1 MKPLAGVPRF
11 HLFKHFDVISLV
23 SKRIDN
29 EKLSSSLANM
39 VNNNDD
45 DKSNVLCKLTGAY
58 GPYKQL
64 SITCK
69 FIKN

>member
-1 MKPLAGVPRF
+1 M
-11 HLFKHFDVISLV
+11 FKHFDVISLV
-23 SKRIDN
+23 SKRVDN
-29 EKLSSSLANM
+29 EKLSSSLVNM

-45 DKSNVLCKLTGAY
+45 DNYNDLILILCKLTGAY

>member
-1 MKPLAGVPRF
+1 M
-11 HLFKHFDVISLV
+11 FKHFDVISLV

-29 EKLSSSLANM
+29 DKLSSNLVNM

-45 DKSNVLCKLTGAY
+45 DDDDNSYNDIILILCKLTGAY